1 MGNPQLRNPRII
13 QRISWILQLRQKTIR
28 KVEPFLKN
36 CYKTPKGVFSCPIIH
51 TWQQT
56 TLFKSQTTL
65 MTQLHSSAMSTPII
79 ATRKI
84 SQKSLLMNKTLENSH
99 SVKSCGLSTSS
110 MSGTQ
115 FRIGRRRTS
124 ILNDF

>member
-28 KVEPFLKN
+28 KVEPILKN

-56 TLFKSQTTL
+56 TLFKSQTTP
-65 MTQLHSSAMSTPII
+65 MTQLHSSVMSTPIT
-79 ATRKI
+79 AQRKI
-84 SQKSLLMNKTLENSH
+84 SQTSLLMNKTLEHSH
-99 SVKSCGLSTSS
+99 NVKSCGSNNSL

-115 FRIGRRRTS
+115 FRTGRRRTS